1 MPHRDCVN
9 AGSMLACHCI
19 HLYCTFAGRISR
31 LRGDSNPHGS
41 RTLGFCG
48 LFCGTTLT
56 SLCPAWRRR
65 IKLGQTIGE
74 GAVPAGREEEEEEE
88 EGDDD
93 EDDAAEDADADAPPD
108 ALPPPP
114 SPLPPPPALPFPNCA
129 SRTVQIAREGELE
142 GGNTALIN

>member
-19 HLYCTFAGRISR
+19 LLYCTFAGRISR
-31 LRGDSNPHGS
+31 LRGESNPHGS

-74 GAVPAGREEEEEEE
+74 GAVPAGKEEEEEE